1 MKHPHHALDA
11 VLDFEPETTG
21 QPVVVGQPPPP
32 LQESLGAMSS
42 PPHDPVSSS
51 PHDPVPSESHLPD
64 ASGAPDLV

>member
-32 LQESLGAMSS
+32 IQESLRAAPSAT
-42 PPHDPVSSS
+42 
-51 PHDPVPSESHLPD
+51 HDPVPTDSHLPE
-64 ASGAPDLV
+64 ASGAPDLF